1 MPTLVVCGAEDAL
14 TPVADAEAIQ
24 RGVPGS
30 TLQIIPK
37 AGHLSALEDPAAF
50 NAALARFL
58 EAGPR

>member
-1 MPTLVVCGAEDAL
+1 VCGAEDAL

-30 TLQIIPK
+30 RLEIIPK

-50 NAALARFL
+50 NAALAGFL
-58 EAGPR
+58 EAR